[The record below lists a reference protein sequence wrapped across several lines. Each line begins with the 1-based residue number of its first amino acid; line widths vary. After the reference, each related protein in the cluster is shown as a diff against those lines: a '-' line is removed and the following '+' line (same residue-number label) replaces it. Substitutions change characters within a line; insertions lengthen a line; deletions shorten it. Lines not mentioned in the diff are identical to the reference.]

1 MGKVS
6 RAVAPTATATDDVA
20 GDGAGAFTGNVAA
33 LTDAFGD
40 PTRRRIYLLCRES
53 SGGVSAGEV
62 ARAVGIHPNVAR
74 HHLDKLAS
82 GGYVEVAAGVVDA
95 ERRAGRPSK
104 RFVVSAAASR
114 SVDDE
119 VMPRHADALVLAL
132 LGQALSRL
140 PVDEAEAMAEEV
152 GASYGRA
159 LAGGLTGDL
168 HSAGHRSRRSAVQ
181 AIASALTAY
190 GFAAHAA
197 EGRDN
202 RLRIINESCPFG
214 VIAGDH
220 PVVCAVD
227 RGLVR
232 GMLAALSGSD
242 DVEVATEASRA
253 RGDALCSTAV

>member
-1 MGKVS
+1 MRKDS
-6 RAVAPTATATDDVA
+6 PEAAHHRSPTEAAALDD
-20 GDGAGAFTGNVAA
+20 GGAFAGNVAA

-53 SGGVSAGEV
+53 SGGVSASDV
-62 ARAVGIHPNVAR
+62 AREVGIHPNVAR
-74 HHLDKLAS
+74 HHLDKLAA
-82 GGYVEVAAGVVDA
+82 GGYIEVAAGTVDT

-104 RFVVSAAASR
+104 RFIVTAEASR
-114 SVDDE
+114 SVADE

-140 PVDEAEAMAEEV
+140 PADEAETMAEEV
-152 GASYGRA
+152 GASYGRM
-159 LAGGLTGDL
+159 LASGLTGDIQA
-168 HSAGHRSRRSAVQ
+168 AGHRSRRSAVQ
-181 AIASALTAY
+181 AIAAALTAY
-190 GFAAHAA
+190 GFDARAST
-197 EGRDN
+197 GSDN
-202 RLRIINESCPFG
+202 TLRIINDNCPFG

-232 GMLAALSGSD
+232 GMLSALSGSD
-242 DVEVATEASRA
+242 EVHVATEASRA

>member
-6 RAVAPTATATDDVA
+6 PNDDRR
-20 GDGAGAFTGNVAA
+20 DDAGAFTGNVAA
-33 LTDAFGD
+33 LADAFGD
-40 PTRRRIYLLCRES
+40 PTRRRVYLLCRES
-53 SGGVSAGEV
+53 ADGVSAADV

-74 HHLDKLAS
+74 HHLDKLAA
-82 GGYVEVAAGVVDA
+82 GGYIEVAAGPVDA

-104 RFVVSAAASR
+104 RFVVTAEASR

-132 LGQALSRL
+132 LGQALARL
-140 PVDEAEAMAEEV
+140 PVDEAEQMAEEV
-152 GASYGRA
+152 GASYGRM

-168 HSAGHRSRRSAVQ
+168 HATGHRSRRSAVQ
-181 AIASALTAY
+181 AIAAALTAY
-190 GFAAHAA
+190 GFAAHAV
-197 EGRDN
+197 EERGN

-242 DVEVATEASRA
+242 DVVVATEASRA
-253 RGDALCSTAV
+253 RGDAVCATAV